1 MKEAKVLSRVKAREA
16 RGGPQTDILL
26 VDDREENLLT
36 LEAALSSPRYRLFKA
51 TSGDAALRYLL
62 DHEPALILMDVQMP
76 GLDGY
81 ETASLIKSSQ
91 RTREIPIIFVTA
103 LNLDEHYVHRAYDH
117 GAVDYVYK
125 PFDIHILRSKV
136 SVFVDLAEKTKRLVR
151 AEVALR
157 EAEAKERERRIAQL
171 ELTSMRRER
180 AEQNRFRDLVEG
192 LQHGVVW
199 AMNLQTRTI
208 HFVSDS
214 AERILGSPAAKWT
227 EEPDF
232 FARGVHP
239 DDQDGF
245 RQALGR
251 LGPRVRDAHFEHRFV
266 RPDGSIVWLHTGFRL
281 SQDPERAEH
290 EIRGLS
296 VDITQMKLA
305 EETLR
310 RHKHRSDF
318 LAEASGL
325 LSQSLEPAATLE
337 ALARLTVSRIAGWCA
352 VDIQDPSEQG
362 SVSTTAH
369 ADPNRQTLLRDH
381 QIRFPIPD
389 SVRAGEPLLI
399 RELGAP
405 RLGEF
410 FTPEIVKLLQREIRP
425 VSLMIVPIR
434 IRECTIGSMTFVS
447 TGPAEYY
454 DSADLGMVQ
463 DLARRVAT
471 CMENANLYQ
480 QMRAAVRIRDDFLS
494 IASHELKT
502 PLTPLKLQAQGLR
515 RALLTQSAAAIDPAK
530 ITRMLETSDRQINR
544 LSRLIDDLLDI
555 SRISSGKLKLNFEPF
570 NLGELVREITER
582 FEEEI
587 RTARCTLVTD
597 LPSEMEVHWDRFRIE
612 QVLINLLTNALK
624 YGAGSEVRI
633 SIRRDADHIDLS
645 IQDRGIGIA
654 EEDQA
659 RVFGR
664 FERAVSGNH
673 FGGLGLGLYIVTQII
688 EAHGGR
694 IALKSR
700 PGAGSLFSVL
710 LAAQPNLSPS
720 ADFSPS
726 AGSPPSERPAVT
738 ELRH

>member
-1 MKEAKVLSRVKAREA
+1 MKPEPKREQ
-16 RGGPQTDILL
+16 PQTDILL

-36 LEAALSSPRYRLFKA
+36 LEAALASPRYRLFKA

-91 RTREIPIIFVTA
+91 RTRAIPIIFVTA

-125 PFDIHILRSKV
+125 PFDVHILRSKV
-136 SVFVDLAEKTKRLVR
+136 SVFVDLAEKTKRLVQ
-151 AEVALR
+151 AEIVLR
-157 EAEAKERERRIAQL
+157 EAEAKERERQIAQL

-180 AEQNRFRDLVEG
+180 AEQNKFRDLVEG

-199 AMNLQTRTI
+199 AMNKQTHATS
-208 HFVSDS
+208 FVSES
-214 AERILGSPAAKWT
+214 SERILGSSAAKWS

-232 FARGVHP
+232 FARRVHP
-239 DDQDGF
+239 NDREGY
-245 RQALGR
+245 RQALSR
-251 LGPRVRDAHFEHRFV
+251 LGPKRREVDFEHRFV
-266 RPDGSIVWLHTGFRL
+266 RPDGRIVWLHTGIRL
-281 SQDPERAEH
+281 SQELDQGDH

-296 VDITQMKLA
+296 VDITEMKLA

-310 RHKHRSDF
+310 RHKNRSDF
-318 LAEASGL
+318 LADASGL
-325 LSQSLEPAATLE
+325 LSESLDPANTLDS
-337 ALARLTVSRIAGWCA
+337 LAKLAVSRTAGWCA
-352 VDIQDPSEQG
+352 IEVQGSPEQSAI
-362 SVSTTAH
+362 SVSTH
-369 ADPNRQTLLRDH
+369 AWPIHESLIREQR
-381 QIRFPIPD
+381 IRFPIPET
-389 SVRAGEPLLI
+389 VREGDPLLI
-399 RELGAP
+399 RELNEST
-405 RLGEF
+405 LLEF
-410 FTPEIVKLLQREIRP
+410 FSPEVAEAVRKEIGAA
-425 VSLMIVPIR
+425 SLMIVPIR
-434 IRECTIGSMTFVS
+434 IRDRTIGSMTFVS
-447 TGPAEYY
+447 TAANEYY
-454 DSADLGMVQ
+454 DGADLAMMQ

-471 CMENANLYQ
+471 CIENANLYH

-515 RALLTQSAAAIDPAK
+515 RALLSNPSAGIDPAK
-530 ITRMLETSDRQINR
+530 ITRMLESSDRQINR

-570 NLGELVREITER
+570 NLCDLVREITER

-587 RTARCTLVTD
+587 KTARCTLVTD
-597 LPSEMEVHWDRFRIE
+597 FPSEAEVHWDRFRIE
-612 QVLINLLTNALK
+612 QVVINLLTNALK

-633 SIRRDADHIDLS
+633 SIRQTPDGIDLS
-645 IQDRGIGIA
+645 IRDQGIGIA

-664 FERAVSGNH
+664 FERAVSGNN

-694 IALKSR
+694 IALSSR

-710 LAAQPNLSPS
+710 LAAQPQLGTAAEARETPGFRPPERS
-720 ADFSPS
+720 AQTQLGP
-726 AGSPPSERPAVT
+726 
-738 ELRH
+738 